1 MEIKNLDMFLLHK
14 IKSFD
19 LKKYQICFYELQK
32 MVFWFVKDQIFF
44 MIMKKKFFN
53 NKKIRSVFIYFK
65 RMINIF

>member
-1 MEIKNLDMFLLHK
+1 MEIKNLDMFLLHN

-32 MVFWFVKDQIFF
+32 MVFWFVKDQICF

-53 NKKIRSVFIYFK
+53 NRKIRYVFIYFK
-65 RMINIF
+65 RMITIF